1 MPRPECEASGRA
13 VISIPIATAYGEFT
27 AHFSEQGLAE
37 LDFPGRRRE
46 RLQAPSSPAEPF
58 CSWIAQTTNAVTAIL
73 SGCKIGEWPP
83 LDLRGGTD
91 FQQRVWKALC
101 DIPLGETKS
110 YGDIAREVGSPKG
123 TRAVGMACGANPI
136 PLIVP
141 CHRVVASGGK
151 LGGFSGGLDWKK
163 RLLAIE
169 ERGLFR

>member
-1 MPRPECEASGRA
+1 
-13 VISIPIATAYGEFT
+13 VISISIATAYGDFT
-27 AHFSEQGLAE
+27 AHFSEYGLAE
-37 LDFPGRRRE
+37 LDFPGRDRKKIEPTTLVTEPIHCWISLTQNTIATILCGRE
-46 RLQAPSSPAEPF
+46 IDER
-58 CSWIAQTTNAVTAIL
+58 
-73 SGCKIGEWPP
+73 PP
-83 LDLRGGTD
+83 LDLRAGTD

-101 DIPLGETKS
+101 AIPFGETKS
-110 YGDIAREVGSPKG
+110 YGDIAREVGSPRG

-141 CHRVVASGGK
+141 CHRVVAAGGK